1 MFCHHCGQKQPDS
14 SQFCHHCGTALG
26 NGPPSA
32 KIGYSA
38 RITDPRFA
46 KYVKESNQ
54 YAAIFSGALAVIA
67 VVGFYIYGETSREM
81 ENPEAL
87 YIGLAIGSMFLAI
100 AAGQIIKRN
109 RSKTW
114 DGIVINKTIE
124 QRTRKRNRRQ
134 VEYTL
139 FTVFVERD
147 SDKKV
152 YVIAVEDDDTIYG
165 YYQIGDKVRHHGGL
179 GTFEK
184 YDKSKDTIIF
194 CNACSTLHDIQDD
207 QCFRCHR
214 PLLK

>member
-1 MFCHHCGQKQPDS
+1 MFCHQCGQEQPDS
-14 SQFCHHCGTALG
+14 SRFCHRCGIG
-26 NGPPSA
+26 FGEGVPSGR
-32 KIGYSA
+32 IGYST
-38 RITDPRFA
+38 RIKDPAFA
-46 KYVKESNQ
+46 KYVQESNL
-54 YAAIFSGALAVIA
+54 YAAIFSAVLAVGA
-67 VVGFYIYGETSREM
+67 VIGFYIYGETSREM

-87 YIGLAIGSMFLAI
+87 FIGLAIGSMFLAI